1 MRTISLMRGPFQ
13 VCDHCYDVIVSEKL
27 VDARNV
33 AADHDAVFEHVCPNC
48 YDRNQPLIDDM
59 LGSSE

>member
-13 VCDHCYDVIVSEKL
+13 VCDACYAMVLAEKL
-27 VDARNV
+27 VDERNV
-33 AADHDAVFEHVCPNC
+33 AADHEAIFDHICPNC
-48 YDRNQPLIDDM
+48 FDRNRPLIDDM